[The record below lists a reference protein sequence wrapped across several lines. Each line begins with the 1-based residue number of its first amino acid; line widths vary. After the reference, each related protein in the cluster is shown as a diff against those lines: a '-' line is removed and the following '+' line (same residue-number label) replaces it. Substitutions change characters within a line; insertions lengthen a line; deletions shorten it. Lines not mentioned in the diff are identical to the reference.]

1 MSHSITTRGDLT
13 VVRWGKTDSSDQRE
27 SAERS
32 RKIDAEEENINRVQ
46 LEFDEVSEEIE
57 VTGTFKYKKTDL
69 VKGGFDPSVV
79 KDQMYY
85 ASTSENDY
93 IDLDA
98 NVFKNISDHELK
110 L

>member
-1 MSHSITTRGDLT
+1 MKD
-13 VVRWGKTDSSDQRE
+13 
-27 SAERS
+27 
-32 RKIDAEEENINRVQ
+32 
-46 LEFDEVSEEIE
+46 
-57 VTGTFKYKKTDL
+57 
-69 VKGGFDPSVV
+69 GFDPSVV

-98 NVFKNISDHELK
+98 NVFKKISDHELK